1 MATALRDLPPEV
13 ISRRFDFKTATW
25 LARVARGE
33 DAEPVTPNVN
43 DGAKS
48 INAFKSFAAI
58 PDAPGVHRWLR
69 VLSGEL
75 AGRLLEDRVALRRT
89 PKTLKLEYR

>member
-1 MATALRDLPPEV
+1 MGGFMASALQRVPVEV
-13 ISRRFDFKTATW
+13 MARRFDPKTCAW
-25 LARVARGE
+25 LSRVSRGE
-33 DAEPVTPNVN
+33 DTDPVIPNVN

-58 PDAPGVHRWLR
+58 PDAPSVHRWLR

-75 AGRLLEDRVALRRT
+75 AGRLLEAGGRPFT
-89 PKTLKLEYR
+89 